1 MIIRCNNTQQQEII
15 DYIDIDYGKCLYL
28 YVNLIKYG
36 CESEYAE
43 VWKVMD
49 GSERNMVMLA
59 YHSAL
64 HLYSRDLDFDEEEI
78 ANFIHEKNPSIICA
92 YKPLIERLKP
102 LLSADGYESEYGHI
116 GKKMR
121 MLQTEEG
128 MPVELAQERDIE
140 QIAQLLYADDD
151 IGASYSFE
159 DLLGQ
164 IRERLSQ
171 GYVRSFVIRKDDKVI
186 AHLGTGAEIDRLCTI
201 NYVIT
206 APEYRGKGLST
217 SLFYHACQELE
228 SEGKEI
234 YSVYYPENSRR
245 LHHKMGFEDYCEFGK
260 LYKTIR

>member
-15 DYIDIDYGKCLYL
+15 DYVGTEYGMCLYL
-28 YVNLIKYG
+28 YINLSKYG
-36 CESEYAE
+36 CESEYTK
-43 VWKVMD
+43 VWKVID
-49 GSERNMVMLA
+49 GGSMNMAMLA

-64 HLYSRDLDFDEEEI
+64 HLYSRDLDFNEEEI
-78 ANFIHEKNPSIICA
+78 TNFIREKKPSIICA

-102 LLSADGYESEYGHI
+102 FLSADGYKSEYGHI
-116 GKKMR
+116 GKKTQMI
-121 MLQTEEG
+121 QAKEG
-128 MPVELAQERDIE
+128 LSVELAQEGDIE

-159 DLLGQ
+159 DLVGQ

-171 GYVRSFVIRKDDKVI
+171 GYVRSYVIRQNGKVI
-186 AHLGTGAEIDRLCTI
+186 AHLGTGAEIERLCTI

-217 SLFYHACQELE
+217 SLFYHACRQLE
-228 SEGKEI
+228 AEGKEI
-234 YSVYYPENSRR
+234 FSVYYPENSRC

-260 LYKTIR
+260 LFKTIQ